1 MSSIVHASDP
11 TDFYRFWSGNEVWSL
26 RIGQLV
32 ELLLLIITSPERVT
46 GMSLPPYSTEQLL
59 VLSGKKKTP
68 YSAELILVILCKNM
82 TQVQSKEEMD

>member
-59 VLSGKKKTP
+59 VLSGEKTDSLFCRTDTS
-68 YSAELILVILCKNM
+68 YFMQKHDSS
-82 TQVQSKEEMD
+82 SK

>member
-32 ELLLLIITSPERVT
+32 ELLLLIITSPECVT
-46 GMSLPPYSTEQLL
+46 GMSLLD
-59 VLSGKKKTP
+59 GKKNRL
-68 YSAELILVILCKNM
+68 LILQN
-82 TQVQSKEEMD
+82 

>member
-59 VLSGKKKTP
+59 VLSGEKDSLFCRTDTSYFMQKHD
-68 YSAELILVILCKNM
+68 SS
-82 TQVQSKEEMD
+82 SK